1 MLWKELFGVTK
12 SLISPRRLCCRRE
25 QDKAQAVTENEEL
38 RKKNKQ
44 LMQECEEVSENRL
57 QLVGMLTP
65 PFRFRPS
72 NHRGRSGDGGGGIL
86 VAEELRPLERR
97 GGSRYCFATFLASW
111 RIFFSLTS
119 MWSEFVCPANQ
130 HPDSTVKKKPTN
142 LCAPRVCQSWYHKIL
157 LFLLE

>member
-57 QLVGMLTP
+57 QLIGMLTPP

-72 NHRGRSGDGGGGIL
+72 NHRGRSGGGRGIL
-86 VAEELRPLERR
+86 VAEELRPLEGR
-97 GGSRYCFATFLASW
+97 GGGRYCFATFLAS
-111 RIFFSLTS
+111 
-119 MWSEFVCPANQ
+119 
-130 HPDSTVKKKPTN
+130 
-142 LCAPRVCQSWYHKIL
+142 
-157 LFLLE
+157 

>member
-1 MLWKELFGVTK
+1 MHTTQHARRYTHKMHARTAFSLGLKLELFIRLAPDKVYIVFLCGRIFVFFCYGRDCLV

-97 GGSRYCFATFLASW
+97 GGSRYCFATFLAS
-111 RIFFSLTS
+111 
-119 MWSEFVCPANQ
+119 
-130 HPDSTVKKKPTN
+130 
-142 LCAPRVCQSWYHKIL
+142 
-157 LFLLE
+157 

>member
-72 NHRGRSGDGGGGIL
+72 NHRGRSGGGGGFWL
-86 VAEELRPLERR
+86 LKNFDLWR
-97 GGSRYCFATFLASW
+97 GGEGVVTVLQHFLPPDAY
-111 RIFFSLTS
+111 FSALTS
-119 MWSEFVCPANQ
+119 
-130 HPDSTVKKKPTN
+130 
-142 LCAPRVCQSWYHKIL
+142 I
-157 LFLLE
+157 